1 MRARERAS
9 SFNIIPVMKAPA
21 LPIRRRIAAVCLGAF
36 VPLLAWTVFAAD
48 PVGTPP
54 TEEPKTHVL
63 FMGADISVEQ
73 GRMLHPLVD
82 ATDLALIVQM
92 DGKPLEIPHR
102 RVTDIRLKDVLKL
115 SATSVGIDDLKAERA
130 YAEGSDPFDSL
141 VRSSTFA
148 AGEVAA
154 ADMAMREGVKA
165 ETAAAVAG
173 AAVASAGT
181 PQDRAAASQALAQA
195 QNRQAAA
202 QQAAAQSL
210 QSANFGS
217 SMAERHQAAA
227 GEDLFDAIRFS
238 FEVHA
243 DRDLKQPYYALVA
256 VIREK
261 DSRTKEAFKWTY
273 VKPLGPIAAGGSR
286 KVRALQGGLPP
297 GYVLESWEVHVYDGG
312 EELATNLSRKRVE
325 VTAEEAREFQVI
337 EHIASNRGRTL
348 PASVLDPVLVT
359 AAREALSPAQAGRT
373 WHVRVNKAGRVS
385 GVFLDAD
392 GKQPTTDTA
401 VVAVLKTLRFKPALA
416 AGKAVES
423 MVALQLKPNG

>member
-1 MRARERAS
+1 MVC
-9 SFNIIPVMKAPA
+9 FGTLAPLFA
-21 LPIRRRIAAVCLGAF
+21 GAA
-36 VPLLAWTVFAAD
+36 FAAD
-48 PVGTPP
+48 PVGAPP
-54 TEEPKTHVL
+54 TETPKTHVL

-73 GRMLHPLVD
+73 GRALHPLMD
-82 ATDLALIVQM
+82 ATDYALIVRM
-92 DGKPLEIPHR
+92 DDKPLEVPHR
-102 RVTDIRLKDVLKL
+102 RVTDIRIKDVLKL

-148 AGEVAA
+148 AGEVVA
-154 ADMAMREGVKA
+154 ADMAIREGVRA

-173 AAVASAGT
+173 AAMASAGT
-181 PQDRAAASQALAQA
+181 PQDRAAAAQALAQA

-217 SMAERHQAAA
+217 GIAERQQAAA
-227 GEDLFDAIRFS
+227 GGDLFDAIRFS

-243 DRDLKQPYYALVA
+243 DRDLAQPYYALVA

-325 VTAEEAREFQVI
+325 VTEAEAQEFLVF
-337 EHIASNRGRTL
+337 EYIADNRGRTL
-348 PASVLDPVLVT
+348 PAALLDPVLAD
-359 AAREALSPAQAGRT
+359 AARGALSPEQVRRT
-373 WHVRVNKAGRVS
+373 WHVRVDKGGHV
-385 GVFLDAD
+385 
-392 GKQPTTDTA
+392 TA
-401 VVAVLKTLRFKPALA
+401 VFRDAAGKEAAADAGLEAVLKTLRFKPALA
-416 AGKAVES
+416 VGKPVES
-423 MVALQLKPNG
+423 LVPFKLEPPH

>member
-1 MRARERAS
+1 M
-9 SFNIIPVMKAPA
+9 NTLA
-21 LPIRRRIAAVCLGAF
+21 LPIRRRIALVCSGALATLF
-36 VPLLAWTVFAAD
+36 VGVAIAAG
-48 PVGTPP
+48 PVGAPP
-54 TEEPKTHVL
+54 AEPPKTHVL

-73 GRMLHPLVD
+73 GRALHPLMD
-82 ATDLALIVQM
+82 ATDFALIVRM
-92 DGKPLEIPHR
+92 DDKPLEVPHR
-102 RVTDIRLKDVLKL
+102 RVTDIRIKDVLKL

-154 ADMAMREGVKA
+154 ADMAMRESMKA

-181 PQDRAAASQALAQA
+181 PQDRAAASEVLAQA

-202 QQAAAQSL
+202 QQSAAQSL
-210 QSANFGS
+210 QSASFGS
-217 SMAERHQAAA
+217 SMAERHQVVA
-227 GEDLFDAIRFS
+227 GEDMFDAIRFS

-256 VIREK
+256 LIREK
-261 DSRTKEAFKWTY
+261 DSRAKDPFKWTY

-297 GYVLESWEVHVYDGG
+297 GYVLESWELHVYDGG

-325 VTAEEAREFQVI
+325 VTAEEAQEFQII
-337 EHIASNRGRTL
+337 EHIANHRGRTL

-359 AAREALSPAQAGRT
+359 AVREALSPAQAGRT
-373 WHVRVNKAGRVS
+373 WHVRVNMHGRVT

-392 GKQPTTDTA
+392 GKQPTTDPA

-423 MVALQLKPNG
+423 MVALQLTPGG